1 MNYGNRSFSK
11 RVQNWFVACDF
22 IYNLLFLLAE
32 LSDYLIDLM
41 YDRNFK
47 IKSLCTATLDMI
59 ADDGSEFAMKI
70 KHEKFNAYNNKWLS
84 MIQNDRSSDESSH
97 SMLEDMF
104 IYPDLFLKVD
114 LLNDSSSENFSDDNQ
129 AAENGGGAA
138 VAVVGSNSSSRQS
151 K

>member
-1 MNYGNRSFSK
+1 MLVTLFLNL
-11 RVQNWFVACDF
+11 
-22 IYNLLFLLAE
+22 NLLFTELA
-32 LSDYLIDLM
+32 DYLIDLM

-129 AAENGGGAA
+129 VAENGGGGAA
-138 VAVVGSNSSSRQS
+138 VAVGSTSSSRQS

>member
-1 MNYGNRSFSK
+1 M
-11 RVQNWFVACDF
+11 
-22 IYNLLFLLAE
+22 LAE

-151 K
+151 EWKCPKNQKHIFQVAISSLTYQIAVIS